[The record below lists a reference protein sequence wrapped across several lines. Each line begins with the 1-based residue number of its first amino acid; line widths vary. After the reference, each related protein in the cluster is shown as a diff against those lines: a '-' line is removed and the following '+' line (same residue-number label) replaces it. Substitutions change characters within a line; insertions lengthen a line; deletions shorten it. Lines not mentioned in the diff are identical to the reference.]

1 MLETMNART
10 AGLGRDEVKP
20 AIDAYQE
27 AYDRKETEPVAK
39 QYQTLS
45 RHFYDLV
52 TDFYEIGWGRSFHF
66 AALQHGETHEESI
79 KRQES
84 YLSDRMSLRPGMR
97 VVDIGCGVGGP
108 MRYLAQITGAHITGI
123 NIDAYQ
129 LEKAQRY
136 NREAGLEDRCEL
148 IEADFLDMPMSDAS
162 FDAAYSFEATCHAPD
177 KRSVYSEIARVLK
190 PGSLFACYEWC
201 TTPSYDADNPEHRR
215 IKCGIERGNALSH
228 LASFDEVHVGLEQS
242 GFEVLEA
249 RDRADG
255 VGSELPWY
263 TPLEGGELSLTSLP
277 RRRYGR
283 PIVNAITGLLELV
296 RIAPKGTRQVS
307 SVLNLGADALVAG
320 GKLGI
325 FTPIYFVVARK
336 R

>member
-1 MLETMNART
+1 MLETTNAT
-10 AGLGRDEVKP
+10 AGLGRDDVKP
-20 AIDAYQE
+20 TIDAYQD
-27 AYDRKETEPVAK
+27 AYDRRATEPVAK

-45 RHFYDLV
+45 RQFYDLV

-66 AALQHGETHEESI
+66 AVGHHGETHEESI
-79 KRQES
+79 FRQES
-84 YLSDRMSLRPGMR
+84 YLSDRLSLRPGMR

-108 MRYLAQITGAHITGI
+108 MRYLARITGAHITGI

-129 LEKAQRY
+129 IEKAQRY
-136 NREAGLEDRCEL
+136 NRQAGLEDRCAL
-148 IEADFLDMPMSDAS
+148 IEADFLDIPVNDAS

-177 KRSVYSEIARVLK
+177 KVSVYSEIARVLK
-190 PGSLFACYEWC
+190 PGGLFGCYEWC
-201 TTPSYDADNPEHRR
+201 MTPSYDPDNPEHRR
-215 IKCGIERGNALSH
+215 LKLGVERGNAISH
-228 LASFDEVHVGLEQS
+228 LASFDEVHAGLEQS
-242 GFEVLEA
+242 GFELVEA

-263 TPLEGGELSLTSLP
+263 APLESGELTLKSLP

-283 PIVNAITGLLELV
+283 ALVNGVTGLLELL

-307 SVLNLGADALVAG
+307 SFLNMGAADLVAA

-325 FTPIYFVVARK
+325 FTPMYLAVARK